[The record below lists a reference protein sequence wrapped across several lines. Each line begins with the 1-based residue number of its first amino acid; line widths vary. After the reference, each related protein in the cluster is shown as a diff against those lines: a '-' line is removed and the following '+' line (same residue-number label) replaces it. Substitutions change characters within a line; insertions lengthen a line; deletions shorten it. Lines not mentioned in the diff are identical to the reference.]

1 MVWLEV
7 LEMIK
12 NGNFMKKLS
21 KSKRKI
27 YEQIVEQRVNEAFE
41 KLWRVHTDWYYSK
54 MLNGNRLDY
63 WPSKNKYRY
72 KGKTEIGDVFEFIK
86 RNANP
91 IGIAKNINE

>member
-1 MVWLEV
+1 
-7 LEMIK
+7 
-12 NGNFMKKLS
+12 MKKSLRE
-21 KSKRKI
+21 KRKLHEYI
-27 YEQIVEQRVNEAFE
+27 IEQRVNEAFE
-41 KLWRVHTDWYYSK
+41 RLWQVHTAWYYSK

-86 RNANP
+86 QNANP